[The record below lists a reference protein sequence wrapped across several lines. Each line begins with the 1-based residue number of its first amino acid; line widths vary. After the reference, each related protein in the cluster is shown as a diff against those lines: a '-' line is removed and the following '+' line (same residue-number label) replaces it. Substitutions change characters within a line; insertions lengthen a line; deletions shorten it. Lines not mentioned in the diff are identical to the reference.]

1 MVKAYLRYE
10 EGAAFGLVASGE
22 ARVCFDNSGKLL
34 LAGALE
40 QFLVWNVKQGRCV
53 NLLVPSA
60 GARPLVT
67 AIATAPSSASLVAVG
82 YKDGT
87 IRVWD
92 IVKGTCEMVLTGH
105 KGAVTAL
112 AYNKTGSLL
121 ASGST
126 DTDIIVW
133 DAVAETGLYRLK
145 GHRDQVTD
153 LVFLERSK
161 KLVSGCKDTHVRVW
175 DLDTQSCVQRIVSHR
190 SAVWALD
197 VDPSERFVVTGSADA
212 EIRVFGVVNDEGAQ
226 KEVHAVVE
234 DMEHADDSNDGS
246 KVGPRSKWDILVP
259 MGSIARQSADR
270 VSTLKFNPSGTLLG
284 CQVAGKSIEIFRV
297 LGESEAAKKAKRRE
311 KRRREKAAKAGK
323 GEATDGQGFG
333 GEGEQEGNASSMAG
347 NISAADEFQRLQL
360 VRLKQKITSFSF
372 CPAEAKKGT
381 LGTIGIAVYNNS
393 LEVQEL
399 QEESSSRVHSIELP
413 GHRSDVR
420 MAALS
425 SDSTTLMTA
434 SHNAVKIWNPRSGVC
449 LRTVESG
456 YGLCGAVVPG
466 NRQAILGT
474 KAGGIEIFDI
484 AGAER
489 TQVLEAHSGAV
500 WSLAPMPDGSGFVSG
515 SADKN
520 VKFWDYELVQGD
532 DKVGSKQLSIRNT
545 RTLQMADDV
554 LCVRLSPDA
563 RYIAVA
569 LLDSTIKIFFTDTLK
584 FFVSLYGHKLPVLSM
599 DISSDG
605 ALLASGSGD
614 KNVKI
619 WGMDF
624 GDCRKSLFAHGD
636 SVTAVQFVP
645 KTHYMFSAGKDG
657 VVKYWDADKFE
668 LLLTLEGHHA
678 AAWCLAVSPHGD
690 FLVTGSQDRSIR
702 RLDRTEE
709 PFFIEEEREKRLE
722 TMFEATD
729 NTRDDGVDQGVEVGS
744 KRTQETLSAADSIIE
759 AVDMA
764 DSEIERLRVHKKS
777 TNGKEDGFQANV
789 LMLGLS
795 PSDYVLRS
803 ISSVRPSDLEQALLS
818 LPFNDALKLL
828 SYTQGWIAS
837 GSQVELA
844 CRVVVMLVRIHHSQL
859 TATSS
864 ARATLT
870 GLHPVIHGGVQKL
883 KDVLG
888 YNSAGM
894 ALVQSMLAMRSDAM
908 FQDAGQKVLDIR
920 KKLAERR
927 EESRPRKRQKKP
939 NQAAKQ

>member
-22 ARVCFDNSGKLL
+22 ARVCFDRSGKLL

-53 NLLVPSA
+53 NELVPVAGTKPAVTSA
-60 GARPLVT
+60 APV
-67 AIATAPSSASLVAVG
+67 PSSASLVAVG

-92 IVKGTCEMVLTGH
+92 IVKGSCEMVLTGH
-105 KGAVTAL
+105 KGAVTAM
-112 AYNKTGSLL
+112 AFNKTGSLL

-153 LVFLERSK
+153 LVFLETSK
-161 KLVSGCKDTHVRVW
+161 KLVSSCKDSHVRVW

-197 VDPSERFVVTGSADA
+197 VDPSERHLVTGSADS
-212 EIRVFGVVNDEGAQ
+212 ELRVFTISKNEEAQTGVHVVSEDIELPGAPDE
-226 KEVHAVVE
+226 ET
-234 DMEHADDSNDGS
+234 
-246 KVGPRSKWDILVP
+246 KVAPRSKWDILIP
-259 MGSIARQSADR
+259 LGNIKRQSTDR
-270 VSTLKFNPSGTLLG
+270 VSVLKFNSNGSLLG
-284 CQVAGKSIEIFRV
+284 CQSAGKTLELYRV
-297 LGESEAAKKAKRRE
+297 RDESEALKKAKRRK
-311 KRRREKAAKAGK
+311 KRIREKAAKSGK
-323 GEATDGQGFG
+323 GEPADGQAPA
-333 GEGEQEGNASSMAG
+333 GEHEHDEDMPDITES
-347 NISAADEFQRLQL
+347 ISASDEFQLLQTI
-360 VRLKQKITSFSF
+360 RLKQKISSFSF
-372 CPAEAKKGT
+372 CPAEPKKGT
-381 LGTIGIAVYNNS
+381 LGSIGLALHNNS
-393 LEVQEL
+393 LEVHEL
-399 QEESSSRVHSIELP
+399 QEESTSRVHSIEIS

-420 MAALS
+420 VAALS
-425 SDSTTLMTA
+425 TDSTTLMTA
-434 SHNAVKIWNPRSGVC
+434 SHNAVKIWNPKSGVC
-449 LRTVESG
+449 LRTIESG
-456 YGLCGAVVPG
+456 YGLSGTIVPG

-474 KAGGIEIFDI
+474 KAGGIEIFDV

-489 TQVLEAHSGAV
+489 THVLEAHGGAV

-520 VKFWDYELVQGD
+520 VKFWDYELAQGG
-532 DKVGSKQLSIRNT
+532 DKVGTKQLSIRNT
-545 RTLQMADDV
+545 RTLQMSDDV

-563 RYIAVA
+563 KYIAVA
-569 LLDSTIKIFFTDTLK
+569 LLDSTIKVFFTDSLK
-584 FFVSLYGHKLPVLSM
+584 FFISLYGHKLPVLSM

-605 ALLASGSGD
+605 AILASGSAD
-614 KNVKI
+614 KNIKI

-636 SVTAVQFVP
+636 SVMAVQFVP

-678 AAWCLAVSPHGD
+678 EVWCLAVSPHGD
-690 FLVTGSQDRSIR
+690 YFVTGSHDRSIR
-702 RLDRTEE
+702 RWDRTEE

-729 NTRDDGVDQGVEVGS
+729 NTRDDGLDQGVEVGS
-744 KRTQETLSAADSIIE
+744 KKTQETLTAADSIIE

-764 DSEIERLRVHKKS
+764 DSEIERLRLHKESNK
-777 TNGKEDGFQANV
+777 GKEDTFQPNV

-795 PSDYVLRS
+795 PPAYVLRA

-818 LPFNDALKLL
+818 LPFSDALKLL
-828 SYTQGWIAS
+828 NYTQEWIAS
-837 GSQVELA
+837 GNQVELV
-844 CRVVVMLVRIHHSQL
+844 CRVVVMLIRIHHSQL

-864 ARATLT
+864 ARATLSS
-870 GLHPVIHGGVQKL
+870 LHPVIHAGVQKL
-883 KDVLG
+883 KDVMG

-894 ALVQSMLAMRSDAM
+894 ALVQNMLAMRSDAM
-908 FQDAGQKVLDIR
+908 FQDASKKLLDIR
-920 KKLAERR
+920 KKLAEKRG
-927 EESRPRKRQKKP
+927 EGRPKKRQKKS
-939 NQAAKQ
+939 NQAPQK